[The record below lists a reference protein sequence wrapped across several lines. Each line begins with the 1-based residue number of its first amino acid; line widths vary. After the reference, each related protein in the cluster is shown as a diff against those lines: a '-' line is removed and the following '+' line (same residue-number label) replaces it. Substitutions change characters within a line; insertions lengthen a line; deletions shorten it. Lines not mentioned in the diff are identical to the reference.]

1 MAGRLFLHVGT
12 PKTGTSY
19 LQSVVWANARGLAK
33 AGLRLPL
40 GSVREH
46 FYLSTIARDAVR
58 AKEVMPRAGQTA
70 WARMVEQLEAWD
82 GDALISH
89 ELFSAVPPER
99 VTWVRQELLKVS
111 DALHV
116 IVTARDFS
124 RQVPAEWQQSIKHGR
139 THDLREYCKR
149 LQTTD
154 PDDPKRQRS
163 KASAFFWRVQHL
175 PRLLDKWGSD
185 LPTEQVHLVTVP
197 PRGAP
202 TGLLWKRFASV
213 LEVDPDAVDQSVTLP
228 NESLGVDEI
237 EMLRRVNTLVPRDL
251 SRSQVQLMTKQIL
264 AEGVLAGRADMRKI
278 RAPDDLH
285 AWMVERGTAMA
296 EQLRLGGW
304 TVAGD
309 LDDLLP
315 SAQPTGG
322 TRPDDVDDAAV
333 ATVAV
338 ETVAR
343 LLFEREDTLQL
354 MAQQRTL
361 ATELEKRAARVDEL
375 RDELKREQTEREWE
389 RRHPVRGQTRRVTRK
404 VRRHLTR
411 GSGAG

>member
-1 MAGRLFLHVGT
+1 
-12 PKTGTSY
+12 
-19 LQSVVWANARGLAK
+19 
-33 AGLRLPL
+33 
-40 GSVREH
+40 
-46 FYLSTIARDAVR
+46 
-58 AKEVMPRAGQTA
+58 
-70 WARMVEQLEAWD
+70 
-82 GDALISH
+82 
-89 ELFSAVPPER
+89 
-99 VTWVRQELLKVS
+99 
-111 DALHV
+111 
-116 IVTARDFS
+116 
-124 RQVPAEWQQSIKHGR
+124 
-139 THDLREYCKR
+139 
-149 LQTTD
+149 
-154 PDDPKRQRS
+154 
-163 KASAFFWRVQHL
+163 
-175 PRLLDKWGSD
+175 
-185 LPTEQVHLVTVP
+185 
-197 PRGAP
+197 
-202 TGLLWKRFASV
+202 
-213 LEVDPDAVDQSVTLP
+213 
-228 NESLGVDEI
+228 
-237 EMLRRVNTLVPRDL
+237 
-251 SRSQVQLMTKQIL
+251 MTKQIL

-361 ATELEKRAARVDEL
+361 ASELEKRAARVDEL